1 MTPDQAILDP
11 QAKKLLQRVAASGFP
26 PLHTLSAPDARVL
39 FADGNRRLAGEPM
52 AVHAVE
58 NLSAALGD
66 RMLALRVYRPLPA
79 VPAQSG
85 ESAAPRHRLS
95 ADSDAVSSAAPCL
108 VYFHGGGWTIG
119 DLDTHDNVCRHLAL
133 HGRCVVVSVQYRLAP
148 EHKFPAALEDAVDA
162 VLWIAAH
169 AAELHIDPARM
180 AVGGDSAG
188 GNLAAVA
195 AIAVREEPASPTGLT
210 LVHQLLIYP
219 ATDMGLDTASHLRF
233 AEGYYLTRE
242 SALWFRDNYLRGEA
256 DRDDWRA
263 SPLRARDLSGLPP
276 AYVITAGFDP
286 LRDEGRAYAE
296 RLAAAGV
303 EVVYECF
310 EGQIHGFVDKLGIMA
325 AARHAL
331 HRAGQALQAAF
342 GAFPAVR

>member
-1 MTPDQAILDP
+1 
-11 QAKKLLQRVAASGFP
+11 VAASGFP

-39 FADGNRRLAGEPM
+39 FAEGSRRLAGEPA
-52 AVHAVE
+52 AVNSVE

-66 RMLALRVYRPLPA
+66 RTLALRVYRPLPA
-79 VPAQSG
+79 VPVKSG
-85 ESAAPRHRLS
+85 MSAVPGHRLS
-95 ADSDAVSSAAPCL
+95 ADSAAVSSATPCL

-133 HGRCVVVSVQYRLAP
+133 YGRCVVISVQYRLAP
-148 EHKFPAALEDAVDA
+148 EHKFPAALEDAIDA
-162 VLWIAAH
+162 VRWVAAH

-242 SALWFRDNYLRGEA
+242 SALWFRDNYLRGDA

-263 SPLRARDLSGLPP
+263 SPLRARDLSGLPA

-286 LRDEGRAYAE
+286 LQDEGRAYAE
-296 RLAAAGV
+296 RLVEAGV

-310 EGQIHGFVDKLGIMA
+310 EGQIHGFVDMLGIMA

-342 GAFPAVR
+342 TTSPVVR